1 MNIYTQL
8 GGQRIPVVYPNSVL
22 RSQQLFVVVQQSND
36 RDRAIDGG
44 AESFQGHV
52 LGLPQLAGDVDIQ
65 YRGLSSM
72 RYHCDDS

>member
-1 MNIYTQL
+1 
-8 GGQRIPVVYPNSVL
+8 
-22 RSQQLFVVVQQSND
+22 
-36 RDRAIDGG
+36 
-44 AESFQGHV
+44 